1 MAGIY
6 LHVPFC
12 KQKCSYCDFHFSTSM
27 KLKKD
32 MVKAMVAELEMH
44 ANEWE
49 NELIETVYFGG
60 GTPSI
65 LDGGELKELLE
76 AVKKN
81 YRVLEKA
88 EVTIEANPDD
98 IDPFAL
104 KEWKSIGINRLSIGL
119 QSFQS
124 DQLVWMNR
132 AHTAEEALK
141 CIPLA
146 QEHGFDNISVDLIY
160 GLPGMSLKSWEEQL
174 KIIASLNVQHLSC
187 YILTVEEKTLLHK
200 QVTNKEK
207 IIPHDELISAQYTL
221 LCKWAKMH
229 GFEHYEVSNFA
240 QEGKRSEHNG
250 NYWKRKAY
258 LGIGPSAHGFKG
270 KQRNWN
276 IANNPRYIKQLQNG
290 EPAFDFEQLTERDV
304 VNEEIMV
311 GLRKKEGIDPK
322 LILRE
327 SKKEQDEIN
336 ASLARF
342 TEKGWLKI
350 TPEAITMTESG
361 WLMSD
366 AVSAELFS

>member
-1 MAGIY
+1 
-6 LHVPFC
+6 
-12 KQKCSYCDFHFSTSM
+12 
-27 KLKKD
+27 
-32 MVKAMVAELEMH
+32 MVKAMVTEIELH
-44 ANEWE
+44 SNDWKNEQV
-49 NELIETVYFGG
+49 ETVYFGG

-81 YRVLEKA
+81 YQVLEKA

-98 IDPFAL
+98 IDPVAL

-146 QEHGFDNISVDLIY
+146 QENGFNNISVDLIY
-160 GLPGMSLKSWEEQL
+160 GLPGMSVQSWEQQL
-174 KIIASLNVQHLSC
+174 KIIESLNVQHLSC

-200 QVTNKEK
+200 QVKNKEK

-221 LCKWAKMH
+221 LCKWAKLQ

-240 QEGKRSEHNG
+240 QLGKRSEHNG

-276 IANNPRYIKQLQNG
+276 IANNPQYIKQMQNREATFG
-290 EPAFDFEQLTERDV
+290 FEQLTEKDV

-322 LILRE
+322 LLHRE

-336 ASLARF
+336 IALSNF
-342 TEKGWLKI
+342 IEKGWVVV
-350 TPEAITMTESG
+350 TPEAVTMTEAG

-366 AVSAELFS
+366 AVSGELFS